1 MYDSDIERT
10 RVVTVKL
17 KIILKMQFMYFID
30 LIS

>member
-1 MYDSDIERT
+1 MYDPDIERT